1 MQIQNALSSIGRLN
15 MNLKTTKNQQNR
27 HQFPNSKRKSLRT
40 VHVKELWRRLH
51 SATCV
56 TTVFKNNL
64 YNMRAMNHLND
75 FFEDYRQQQQQ
86 ILGLAPHI
94 LVNQFQFRILGS

>member
-1 MQIQNALSSIGRLN
+1 
-15 MNLKTTKNQQNR
+15 
-27 HQFPNSKRKSLRT
+27 
-40 VHVKELWRRLH
+40 
-51 SATCV
+51 
-56 TTVFKNNL
+56 
-64 YNMRAMNHLND
+64 MRAMNHLND